1 MAKNPFPVMKDMTV
15 KMVREYLAKKKSIII
30 PIGIIEQHGYHLP
43 LYTDALIAENLARL
57 IGEKTEILA
66 APVMYQSFSG
76 GELPGTINI
85 SPATMSLVMND
96 MLISL
101 VKQGFRNFYL
111 LPCHGGSENFR
122 ALLDTLKLLLR
133 SNPAFENVMLVL
145 MPVWKLSSKGV
156 GWRKAMKEHDWH
168 AGWLET
174 SMVLALEPDKVRMDE
189 LQLDEKQILDFMI
202 AHPDN
207 YQHAEK
213 IVDDEMVVARLSQRK
228 EIEVGVMGHPEKAS
242 AELGRKIV
250 DDIVANAVKKISAL
264 ESKADGIYKEV
275 PFNPDPIVLD

>member
-1 MAKNPFPVMKDMTV
+1 MKDMTV

-57 IGEKTEILA
+57 IGEKTGILA

-85 SPATMSLVMND
+85 SPATMSLVMSD

-111 LPCHGGSENFR
+111 LPCHGGSENTR
-122 ALLDTLKLLLR
+122 ALIDALKLLLR

-145 MPVWKLSSKGV
+145 MPVWKLSSEGI
-156 GWRKAMKEHDWH
+156 GWRKALKENDWH

-189 LQLDEKQILDFMI
+189 LELDKKELLDFMI

-213 IVDDEMVVARLSQRK
+213 IVDDEMVIARLSQRK
-228 EIEVGVMGHPEKAS
+228 EIKVGVMGHPEKAS
-242 AELGRKIV
+242 AELGKKIV
-250 DDIVANAVKKISAL
+250 DDIVANAVKKITAL

-275 PFNPDPIVLD
+275 PFNPEPIVLD

>member
-15 KMVREYLAKKKSIII
+15 KMVREYLSRKKSIII
-30 PIGIIEQHGYHLP
+30 PIGIIEQHGCHLP
-43 LYTDALIAENLARL
+43 LYTDSLIAENLARL
-57 IGEKTEILA
+57 IGEKTGILA

-85 SPATMSLVMND
+85 SPATMSLVMSD

-101 VKQGFRNFYL
+101 VQQGFRNFYL
-111 LPCHGGSENFR
+111 LPCHGGSENTR
-122 ALLDTLKLLLR
+122 ALIDALKLLLR

-145 MPVWKLSSKGV
+145 MPVWKLSSEGL

-189 LQLDEKQILDFMI
+189 LELDKKDLLDFMI

-213 IVDDEMVVARLSQRK
+213 IVDDELVIARLSQRK
-228 EIEVGVMGHPEKAS
+228 EIKVGVMGHPEKAS
-242 AELGRKIV
+242 TDLGKKIV
-250 DDIVANAVKKISAL
+250 DDIVVNAVKKIKEL
-264 ESKADGIYKEV
+264 ESKSDGIYKEV
-275 PFNPDPIVLD
+275 DFKPEPIVLD

>member
-1 MAKNPFPVMKDMTV
+1 MKDMTV

-57 IGEKTEILA
+57 IGEKTGILA

-85 SPATMSLVMND
+85 SPATMSLVMSD

-111 LPCHGGSENFR
+111 LPCHGGSENTR
-122 ALLDTLKLLLR
+122 ALIDALKLLLR
-133 SNPAFENVMLVL
+133 SNPAFENVMIVL
-145 MPVWKLSSKGV
+145 MPVWKLSSDGI
-156 GWRKAMKEHDWH
+156 GWRKALAEHDWH
-168 AGWLET
+168 SGWLET

-189 LQLDEKQILDFMI
+189 LELDKKELLDFMI

-213 IVDDEMVVARLSQRK
+213 IVDDDMVIARLSQRK
-228 EIEVGVMGHPEKAS
+228 EIKVGVMGHPEKAS
-242 AELGRKIV
+242 AELGKKIV
-250 DDIVANAVKKISAL
+250 DDIVANAVKKITTL

-275 PFNPDPIVLD
+275 PFNPDPIILD

>member
-43 LYTDALIAENLARL
+43 LYTDSLIAENLARL
-57 IGEKTEILA
+57 IGEKTGILA

-85 SPATMSLVMND
+85 SPATMSLVISD
-96 MLISL
+96 MLVSL
-101 VKQGFRNFYL
+101 VKQGFRNLYL
-111 LPCHGGSENFR
+111 LPCHGGSENTR
-122 ALLDTLKLLLR
+122 ALLDAIKLLLR
-133 SNPAFENVMLVL
+133 SNPAFENVMIVL
-145 MPVWKLSSKGV
+145 MPVWKLSSEDV
-156 GWRKAMKEHDWH
+156 GWRKALKAHDWH
-168 AGWLET
+168 SGWLET

-189 LQLDEKQILDFMI
+189 LQLDEKQLLDFMI

-213 IVDDEMVVARLSQRK
+213 IVNDEMVIARLSQRK
-228 EIEVGVMGHPEKAS
+228 EIKVGVMGHPEKAS
-242 AELGRKIV
+242 AELGKKIV
-250 DDIVANAVKKISAL
+250 DDIVANAVKKISTL
-264 ESKADGIYKEV
+264 ESKSDGRYKEV
-275 PFNPDPIVLD
+275 PFKPEPIVLG